1 MRRRHFLTTLVLGL
15 PVLPLGAQNLRTSR
29 KKNTDPTATSQY
41 IFSQAVRTAY
51 REGWQRKP
59 IGELMG
65 HLGMLL
71 VGTPYVG
78 GTLDGEGPETCRVD
92 LTGLDCVTLF
102 ENVLAMAR
110 LVKTKSQTEADWKA
124 MLGNVAF
131 TRYRGGGRIA
141 YDTRLHYTSEWIL
154 DNVAK
159 NVVRD
164 VTPELDGVQMPLN
177 VGFMSANPKYY
188 KPLAGSDSLRNV
200 IATIEQS
207 INARSLL
214 YVPTADIEGI
224 EERLQT
230 GDIVA
235 IATSKSGLDY
245 AHTGMIVR
253 VDGRPRFM
261 HASLQKKKVIVDGA
275 LSAYVRSVRTHTGV
289 TIVRPLEPSK
299 V

>member
-1 MRRRHFLTTLVLGL
+1 MRRRHFLTALLLGL
-15 PVLPLGAQNLRTSR
+15 PALPLAAQNLRTSR

-41 IFSQAVRTAY
+41 IVSQAVRTAY

-78 GTLDGEGPETCRVD
+78 GTLEADGPETCRVD
-92 LTGLDCVTLF
+92 LTGLDCVTFF
-102 ENVLAMAR
+102 ENVLGMAR
-110 LVKTKSQTEADWKA
+110 MMKLLPQAQADWKA
-124 MLGNVAF
+124 LVGQVAY
-131 TRYRGGGRIA
+131 TRYRGGERVA

-159 NVVRD
+159 SVVRD
-164 VTPELDGVQMPLN
+164 VTSDLDGVQMPLN

-200 IATIEQS
+200 IASIEQS
-207 INARSLL
+207 INGRQLL
-214 YVPTADIEGI
+214 YVPSADIEGI

-253 VDGRPRFM
+253 VEGRPRFM

-275 LSAYVRSVRTHTGV
+275 LSAYVRSVRTHSGV
-289 TIVRPLEPSK
+289 TVVRPLEPLRK
-299 V
+299 